1 MAEQDPET
9 TGWRPLTAR
18 LFLQVEHALYL
29 ALAVLLCATGLLAL
43 AGAAATLWLGLADW
57 TTSTS
62 VFVVIDRLLVV
73 LMLIEILHTVRVSV
87 RSGSLTCEPF
97 LVVGLIACIRRI
109 LVITLESS
117 QATQHGE
124 VSDSAERLFRMSMIE
139 LGVLAV
145 LIPVMVISIYLLRK
159 AEAEAPEA
167 GQNEDGSVAA

>member
-1 MAEQDPET
+1 VTNGQTSSLGHA
-9 TGWRPLTAR
+9 
-18 LFLQVEHALYL
+18 FLQVDHALYR
-29 ALAVLLCATGLLAL
+29 ALAVLLCVTGLLAL
-43 AGAAATLWLGLADW
+43 ADAAAALWLGLPDW
-57 TTSTS
+57 TTSNS

-73 LMLIEILHTVRVSV
+73 AMLIEILHTVRVLV

-97 LVVGLIACIRRI
+97 PVVGLTACIRRL

-124 VSDSAERLFRMSMIE
+124 VSDSAERMFRMSMIE

-145 LIPVMVISIYLLRK
+145 LLPVMVISIYLLRK